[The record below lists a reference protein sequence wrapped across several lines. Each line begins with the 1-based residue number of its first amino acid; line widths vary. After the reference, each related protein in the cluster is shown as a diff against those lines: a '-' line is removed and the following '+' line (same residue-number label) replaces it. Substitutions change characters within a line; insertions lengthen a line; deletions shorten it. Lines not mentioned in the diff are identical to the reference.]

1 MTPQDFISK
10 WRAAELKER
19 SGSHTHFN
27 DLCALLGLA
36 DPATADPKGEWFTFE
51 KGLSKTAGAQ
61 GWADVWRKGCCA
73 WEYKGP
79 RKDLDKAFNQLLQY
93 SVVLDNPPLLIVSDM
108 DHIRIHTNWT
118 NTVQEVHDFAL
129 EDLIDGDA
137 REKLKRAFTDP
148 EHFKPTKT
156 RQALTEETAKEF
168 AGIAQ
173 RLRDRGHDP
182 HKVAHFVNQLVFC
195 MFAEDVGLLPDNLFT
210 KMLKASRTR
219 PERFEMNAR
228 KLFGAMATGGD
239 LDFSPIDWF
248 NGGLFADDFALP
260 VEAKDI
266 DELLSAAERDW
277 SQIDPSILGT
287 LFERGLDP
295 AKRSQLG
302 AHYTDRE
309 KIMMIVKPVIIDPL
323 EAEWAE
329 AKSKI
334 ELEMVKVTEA
344 KSRRPIHQKDARK
357 IYQAARRAEEAAY
370 REAQRIRNKFLV
382 RLREFRV
389 LDPACGSGNFLYVAL
404 RALKDIE
411 HKANID
417 AEALGLDKA
426 SPAVGPECV
435 LGIELNPYAAEL
447 ARVSVWIGEIQWMRR
462 NGFDAAKNPILR
474 TLDTIECRDAVLAW
488 EPKPSPEQA
497 DPRKNSSPE
506 RGGGSPL
513 GLTEGAQLP
522 DRAAADRGD
531 PSTASRSPSPFR
543 GGFSEDAEPS
553 LIPVRAEW
561 PAADVVVGNPPFLGA
576 SKILGELGDNY
587 TAALRKAWG
596 SDVPG
601 FADLVIYWFAKAWS
615 HMQAGKLTRA
625 GLVATNSIR
634 GGANREVLKP
644 IVEHGRIFEAWSDE
658 PWTVDGAAV
667 RVSMICFGRGVERPK
682 LNGQLV
688 EKILPDLTANESDF
702 DLTKAARL
710 SENADICFEGVKKY
724 GPFDVDG
731 ALARKW
737 LCAPLNVN
745 GLPNSVVLKRLTTA
759 MDIVRRPEDRWVIDF
774 GPNSSSTE
782 AACFEAPFSF
792 AEEVVKPY
800 RDQVRDEKTRI
811 KWWLY
816 ERPRPKLVSKLSP
829 LARYIATPRVAK
841 HRIFIWLEKACNPDT
856 AIDAIARD
864 DDTSFGSLHSTFH
877 ELWSLRM
884 GTFLGVGN
892 DPRYTPSTTFETF
905 PFPEGLTPNILAA
918 DYADDSRAV
927 AIATAAAR
935 LNELRENW
943 LNPAG
948 LVVREPEVV
957 AGYPDRILPKDEAAA
972 KELSKRTLTN
982 LYNARRDWLN
992 NAHKALDEAV
1002 AEAYGWGDDWRAGLL
1017 TEDEILARLF
1027 RLNQER
1033 AKV

>member
-10 WRAAELKER
+10 WRAADQKER
-19 SGSHTHFN
+19 SGSQTHFN
-27 DLCALLGLA
+27 NLCALLGVLDPIAA
-36 DPATADPKGEWFTFE
+36 DPLGEWFAFE
-51 KGLSKTAGAQ
+51 KGASKTSGGE
-61 GWADVWRKGCCA
+61 GWADVWRKGCFA

-79 RKDLDKAFNQLLQY
+79 RKDLDKAFSQLLQY
-93 SVVLDNPPLLIVSDM
+93 SVALENPPLLIVSDM
-108 DHIRIHTNWT
+108 DRIRIHTNWT
-118 NTVQEVHDFAL
+118 NTVQEVHDFTL

-148 EHFKPTKT
+148 EHYKPTKT

-173 RLRDRGHDP
+173 RLRDRGHEA
-182 HKVAHFVNQLVFC
+182 HQVAHFVNQLVFC

-210 KMLKASRTR
+210 KMLDLCRTDAASFAEHAGT
-219 PERFEMNAR
+219 
-228 KLFGAMATGGD
+228 LFGAMAKQGGKVG
-239 LDFSPIDWF
+239 FTRIDWF
-248 NGGLFADDFALP
+248 NGGLFQDDHALP
-260 VEAKDI
+260 VNRDDVEDLFK
-266 DELLSAAERDW
+266 AAQRDW

-309 KIMMIVKPVIIDPL
+309 KIMMIIKPVIIDPL
-323 EAEWAE
+323 EAEWA
-329 AKSKI
+329 
-334 ELEMVKVTEA
+334 
-344 KSRRPIHQKDARK
+344 DALGKMTALIDSAPKRTKEKLLSPAEKRK
-357 IYQAARRAEEAAY
+357 AEKLTDEAAKIHNAFIE
-370 REAQRIRNKFLV
+370 RLV
-382 RLREFRV
+382 NFRV

-404 RALKDIE
+404 RSLKDLE
-411 HKANID
+411 HRANLD
-417 AEALGLDKA
+417 AEALGL
-426 SPAVGPECV
+426 PRGFPRVGPECV

-497 DPRKNSSPE
+497 DTHKNSSPE

-531 PSTASRSPSPFR
+531 PSTASRFPSPFR
-543 GGFSEDAEPS
+543 GGFSEDAEPT

-634 GGANREVLKP
+634 GGAHREVMNP
-644 IVEHGRIFEAWSDE
+644 IVERGRIFEAWSDE
-658 PWTVDGAAV
+658 PWNVDGAAV
-667 RVSMICFGRGVERPK
+667 RVSLVCFENKAGSGL
-682 LNGQLV
+682 LNGDRV
-688 EKILPDLTANESDF
+688 EKILSDLTSNQHDF
-702 DLTKAARL
+702 DLTAATRL
-710 SENADICFEGVKKY
+710 PENGRICFEGMKKY
-724 GPFDVDG
+724 GNFDIPGDV
-731 ALARKW
+731 AREW
-737 LCAPLNVN
+737 LKLPINVN
-745 GLPNSVVLKRLTTA
+745 GRPNSDVIFPLKVAL
-759 MDIVRRPEDRWVIDF
+759 DIVRRPLDRWVIDF
-774 GPNSSSTE
+774 GTHPTQDD
-782 AACFEAPFSF
+782 AA
-792 AEEVVKPY
+792 
-800 RDQVRDEKTRI
+800 
-811 KWWLY
+811 LY
-816 ERPRPKLVSKLSP
+816 ERPFEHILNNVYPYRQTVRRERTKNRWWVFEEARVALRKQLAPLS
-829 LARYIATPRVAK
+829 RYIATPRVAK
-841 HRIFIWLEKACNPDT
+841 HRVFIWLDRSCKPDT

-864 DDTSFGSLHSTFH
+864 DDTSFGILHSTFH

-884 GTFLGVGN
+884 GTSLE
-892 DPRYTPSTTFETF
+892 DRPRYTPSTTFETF

-982 LYNARRDWLN
+982 LYNARPGWLN